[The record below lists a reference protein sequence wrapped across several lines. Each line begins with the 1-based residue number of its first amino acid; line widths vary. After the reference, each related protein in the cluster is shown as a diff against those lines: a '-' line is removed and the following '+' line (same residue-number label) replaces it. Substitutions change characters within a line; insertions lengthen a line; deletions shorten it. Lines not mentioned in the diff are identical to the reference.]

1 MAIESK
7 KTTINTSAERVY
19 AFVSDF
25 NNFGK
30 MLPPQV
36 EGWQT
41 DGEKCSF
48 KVSGFMQITL
58 AMTEKVPCSKVV
70 VAPDTAGATPMQ
82 GKIVFDISSQ
92 DTQSVL
98 KIVVDVDLP
107 AMAMMMIKKKI
118 QSAIDM
124 VADQL
129 KYFIENQQN

>member
-1 MAIESK
+1 MKIESK
-7 KTTINTSAERVY
+7 KTTINAPAEKVY

-36 EGWQT
+36 ESWQT

-58 AMTEKVPCSKVV
+58 AMTEKIPCSRVV
-70 VAPDTAGATPMQ
+70 VAPDAAGSSPIPAKVIFTIDGQ
-82 GKIVFDISSQ
+82 G
-92 DTQSVL
+92 TQSVAR
-98 KIVVDVDLP
+98 ITVDVDAP
-107 AMAMMMIKKKI
+107 AVALMMIKKKL
-118 QSAIDM
+118 QDAIDL